1 MSGKPA
7 PMDMEEYFKRRNPFY
22 FLDELYKS
30 LVKLEEEAKN
40 VVLLYERDVNIPERK
55 DQLPYETPFMLYLKL
70 KRLRSQGLSVDD
82 AYKIIEKSN
91 PKLKLEEIKLEKDK
105 SKKQISLDDMISKA
119 EGEEMKYL
127 FSLERY
133 RLERMHIIGW
143 SIIKNAFYVMDWA
156 SRVVETASA
165 AANMIQAFGDE
176 LDLPAGLTADLSKL
190 ASLAM
195 DVAGYVQRGIGTPKV
210 WAYRFRAAE
219 EGRRSKIRGGKK
231 IRYTISKILIE
242 RKDRGYKKF
251 IRLGDP
257 LLVLS
262 GGLTVNFSP
271 VKPEDYKMEEWRV
284 PIWGVLSVF
293 AEKGDELEDGDIIM
307 FLYSAYARVL
317 TSSFERAYYECWNRL
332 KMVIKKVKLAMDL
345 LQTKQKLIAQLM
357 KAAPMPEEHVE
368 IEAAEVKPPEEIEG
382 E

>member
-55 DQLPYETPFMLYLKL
+55 DQLPYETPFMLYLKI
-70 KRLRSQGLSVDD
+70 KRLRSQGLNVDD

-91 PKLKLEEIKLEKDK
+91 PKLRLEEVKLEKDK
-105 SKKQISLDDMISKA
+105 PKKQTSLDDAISKA
-119 EGEEMKYL
+119 EGEELNYL
-127 FSLERY
+127 FSLEKY

-219 EGRRSKIRGGKK
+219 EGRS
-231 IRYTISKILIE
+231 YTISKIFIE
-242 RKDRGYKKF
+242 RKGGGYKKF

-262 GGLTVNFSP
+262 DGLTVNFSP
-271 VKPEDYKMEEWRV
+271 VKPEDYKMEEWRI

-293 AEKGDELEDGDIIM
+293 AEKGDELEDGNIIM

-368 IEAAEVKPPEEIEG
+368 IEAAEAKPPEEIEG

>member
-1 MSGKPA
+1 
-7 PMDMEEYFKRRNPFY
+7 
-22 FLDELYKS
+22 
-30 LVKLEEEAKN
+30 
-40 VVLLYERDVNIPERK
+40 
-55 DQLPYETPFMLYLKL
+55 
-70 KRLRSQGLSVDD
+70 
-82 AYKIIEKSN
+82 
-91 PKLKLEEIKLEKDK
+91 
-105 SKKQISLDDMISKA
+105 
-119 EGEEMKYL
+119 
-127 FSLERY
+127 
-133 RLERMHIIGW
+133 MHIIGW

-219 EGRRSKIRGGKK
+219 EGRS
-231 IRYTISKILIE
+231 YTISKILIE
-242 RKDRGYKKF
+242 RKDGGYKKF

-262 GGLTVNFSP
+262 DGLTVNFSP

-293 AEKGDELEDGDIIM
+293 AEKGDELEDGNIIM

-368 IEAAEVKPPEEIEG
+368 IEAAEAKPPEEIEG